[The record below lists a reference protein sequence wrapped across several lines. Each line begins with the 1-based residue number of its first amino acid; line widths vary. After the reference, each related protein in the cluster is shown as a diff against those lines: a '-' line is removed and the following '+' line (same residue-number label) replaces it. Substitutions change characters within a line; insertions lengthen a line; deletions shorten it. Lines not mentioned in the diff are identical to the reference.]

1 MWVEDI
7 LYTPLPLE
15 IFSSYPYPVVVR
27 KKLPG
32 GVGEDPRRCLS
43 GTFFFSLLRFGIALC
58 TWHWKCDVNSYH
70 NATMVSCFHFRYG
83 TRPFG
88 PRNDFWRYTSI
99 IIIYDLIYSIY
110 LGYLKLGC
118 IEDTLVGLSPLTT
131 AIVTTAGFFSELK
144 LHLNLVQLLGRGTT
158 SMPEMPR
165 KQNWLFLAHTKI
177 RNHNILPWI
186 KDPSQ
191 VATEGCVGNPVY

>member
-1 MWVEDI
+1 MGWRYSIHSSPSWNLFVI
-7 LYTPLPLE
+7 PLPSG
-15 IFSSYPYPVVVR
+15 SS
-27 KKLPG
+27 KKTS
-32 GVGEDPRRCLS
+32 RRCWRRS
-43 GTFFFSLLRFGIALC
+43 QEVFVRYVFFSLLRFGIALC

-131 AIVTTAGFFSELK
+131 AIVTTAGFLSELK
-144 LHLNLVQLLGRGTT
+144 LHLVQLLGRGTT